1 MVKNNARTYV
11 GKDFILGNNEEIQ
24 KLDSEILVELNPEAE
39 APEVDE
45 LLNPEATL
53 KDATEEQQREA
64 QMYALTFMK
73 KILRLKGVRIDRRH
87 FLKSELQKRGCST
100 EIIDRAVTSTPV
112 EAGIKLAT
120 LDDIANRSI
129 DFETRKSTTLSFAAG
144 IPGGIAMLGTVPADI
159 TQFYVHAFRVMQKIA
174 YVYGWQSF
182 LEETDDIDDETLGL
196 LASFLGVMMGVG
208 GASASLGNFAAN
220 VATPAVQKNIAKVAL
235 TKTAWYGPMK
245 KTLGII
251 GITVTKQSFAKTVSK
266 VVPIV
271 GGVISGG
278 MTYVVL
284 ATQSKRLQEHLRKL
298 PPPNV
303 NAEEYLASVAE
314 LDDKAEEKK
323 SRVST
328 ALSSAGS
335 SMKGAAAGTVDYFRE
350 VDVDGDGVPDESRA
364 KTNVKRAMSVA
375 KKAVSRPTASTSNP
389 RESVDQR
396 DSTSAGQKA
405 RGLTGNATDKLKSK
419 FASKRRGAQNLPIT
433 EGGEETE

>member
-1 MVKNNARTYV
+1 M
-11 GKDFILGNNEEIQ
+11 GNKEEIQ
-24 KLDSEILVELNPEAE
+24 RLDSENSVEVTAE
-39 APEVDE
+39 SAAPAVDE
-45 LLNPEATL
+45 LHNPEATL
-53 KDATEEQQREA
+53 KDTTEEQQREA

-73 KILRLKGVRIDRRH
+73 KVLRLKGVRIDREH
-87 FLKSELQKRGCST
+87 FLKSELQKRGYST
-100 EIIDRAVTSTPV
+100 EVIDRAVTSTPV
-112 EAGIKLAT
+112 EAGIKLET

-144 IPGGIAMLGTVPADI
+144 LPGGIAMLGTVPADI

-220 VATPAVQKNIAKVAL
+220 VATPAVQRNIAKVAL

-251 GITVTKQSFAKTVSK
+251 GINVTKQSFAKTVSK

-284 ATQSKRLQEHLRKL
+284 ASQSNRLQEHLRKL

-314 LDDKAEEKK
+314 LDDMVEEKK

-350 VDVDGDGVPDESRA
+350 VDLDGDGVPDESRA
-364 KTNVKRAMSVA
+364 KTNVKRAMSAA
-375 KKAVSRPTASTSNP
+375 KKAVRRPEVSTSDP
-389 RESVDQR
+389 RKSIEQTN
-396 DSTSAGQKA
+396 STSAGEKI

-419 FASKRRGAQNLPIT
+419 FAAKRQGAQIPAIT
-433 EGGEETE
+433 EDGNEAE